1 MPGLALRNDHFCVK
15 PDVCSFQRS
24 LSPPGNPLSGKN
36 PDGKG
41 WGLWD
46 KPKGGRGGWRAWFEN
61 SLVICAEVAGA
72 ESSESF
78 PLIGGVLMDQ
88 PLYLF
93 WLHRRCHHHHQIT
106 YTERFL
112 CIWEMC

>member
-15 PDVCSFQRS
+15 PDVCSLQKS
-24 LSPPGNPLSGKN
+24 LSPTGNPLSEKNLNGK
-36 PDGKG
+36 K

-46 KPKGGRGGWRAWFEN
+46 KPKGGRGRMERVWFEN
-61 SLVICAEVAGA
+61 SLVIGAEAAGA

-88 PLYLF
+88 PLHSF
-93 WLHRRCHHHHQIT
+93 WLHRPLSLPSSNNT
-106 YTERFL
+106 Y
-112 CIWEMC
+112 